1 MTNPV
6 RRASLTLAAA
16 LVLSTPARAESPALR
31 TLVDTLAAAAPTL
44 SRRVLERAIAATECA
59 VSSGLGD
66 ASRLAVID
74 FSLPSSDQRL
84 WIFDLER
91 RRLVLKDF
99 VAHGL
104 NSGENFAT
112 SFSNE
117 VGSNQTSLGLF
128 RTQETY
134 FGKHGY
140 SLRMDGLEPGIND
153 NARDRAIVVHAA
165 DYVDPTWIDRQG
177 RLGRSQGCPA
187 VRPEI
192 GQQVVDNLK
201 DGQYMFA
208 FYPDRDWLQSSAYL
222 NCSSR
227 RISAIASPVR
237 EPRS

>member
-6 RRASLTLAAA
+6 RRACLTLAAA
-16 LVLSTPARAESPALR
+16 LVLSTPARAESPAVR
-31 TLVDTLAAAAPTL
+31 ALVNALGTTAPTL
-44 SRRVLERAIAATECA
+44 SRTVLERAIAAMECA
-59 VSSGLGD
+59 VSSGWG
-66 ASRLAVID
+66 AARRLAVID

-84 WIFDLER
+84 WIFDLEQR
-91 RRLVLKDF
+91 HLVLRDF
-99 VAHGL
+99 VAHGQ

-165 DYVDPTWIDRQG
+165 DYVDPSWIDRQG

-208 FYPDRDWLQSSAYL
+208 YYPDRDWLQSSTYL
-222 NCSSR
+222 NCSPSR
-227 RISAIASPVR
+227 FSAIVPPVH